1 MARAKPNKSR
11 HLTCTFDKASLYAGI
26 ALLPLA
32 TACVLA
38 CAVMC
43 VPATNALRGGSA
55 LFEVGSRATVSD
67 RAREIVSQEDFTSD
81 PPGPEVRVRAARFPL
96 APTAAA
102 LRLEVV
108 QHLVRISPAVE
119 TRSELSTPLL
129 PRVAAPRPPPAR
141 A

>member
-1 MARAKPNKSR
+1 
-11 HLTCTFDKASLYAGI
+11 
-26 ALLPLA
+26 
-32 TACVLA
+32 
-38 CAVMC
+38 MC
-43 VPATNALRGGSA
+43 VPATGAVRGGST

-67 RAREIVSQEDFTSD
+67 RAREIVSQEGFTSD
-81 PPGPEVRVRAARFPL
+81 PPGPEVRIRAARHPF
-96 APTAAA
+96 APTAAT

-108 QHLVRISPAVE
+108 RHVVRISPAVE